1 MMSKQKPIRGALFG
15 GFNKKDVAGYIE
27 ELSKKSGEY
36 KAESEQL
43 RERCDELENDKL
55 ALDELQDDFDN
66 AKRELDDAY
75 TEIEQLKA
83 DNTRLQEENAALSAE
98 LESIKADMEAYKI
111 AREQLVTLELDA
123 NRRAVELERDAKT
136 TADRIL
142 AEARDSVIGLQ
153 DSLESIRRDALRM
166 KDGLH
171 AQMTGIESSIDD
183 LAALSRSKQEFLGK
197 YTKRED

>member
-1 MMSKQKPIRGALFG
+1 MSNQKPIRGTLFG

-43 RERCDELENDKL
+43 RERCDELETYRL
-55 ALDELQDDFDN
+55 TIDELQDDFDH
-66 AKRELDDAY
+66 ARKELDDANA
-75 TEIEQLKA
+75 EIEQLKA
-83 DNTRLQEENAALSAE
+83 DKARLEEENSTLSAE
-98 LESIKADMEAYKI
+98 LAAIKADIEAYNA

-123 NRRAVELERDAKT
+123 NRRAVELERDAKAA
-136 TADRIL
+136 ADRIL
-142 AEARDSVIGLQ
+142 AEARDSIIGLQ

-171 AQMTGIESSIDD
+171 AQMAGIESSIDD

-197 YTKRED
+197 YTNREG

>member
-1 MMSKQKPIRGALFG
+1 MMNDQKPIRGTLFG
-15 GFNKKDVAGYIE
+15 GFNKKDVAVYIE
-27 ELSKKSGEY
+27 ELSRKSGEY

-43 RERCDELENDKL
+43 RERCDELETLKQTT
-55 ALDELQDDFDN
+55 DELQDDFDN
-66 AKRELDDAY
+66 AQRELDDANA
-75 TEIEQLKA
+75 EIEQLKA
-83 DNTRLQEENAALSAE
+83 DNARLQEENDALTAE
-98 LESIKADMEAYKI
+98 LETLKADMEAYKA

-123 NRRAVELERDAKT
+123 NRRALELERDAKA
-136 TADRIL
+136 TADKIL

-171 AQMTGIESSIDD
+171 AQMAGIESSIDD

-197 YTKRED
+197 YTKREG

>member
-1 MMSKQKPIRGALFG
+1 MSNQKPIRGTLFG

-43 RERCDELENDKL
+43 RERCDELETYRL
-55 ALDELQDDFDN
+55 TIDELQDDFDH
-66 AKRELDDAY
+66 ARQALDDANA
-75 TEIEQLKA
+75 EIEQLKA
-83 DNTRLQEENAALSAE
+83 DNARLEEENSTLSAE
-98 LESIKADMEAYKI
+98 LAAIKADIEAYKA

-123 NRRAVELERDAKT
+123 NRRAVELERDAKAA
-136 TADRIL
+136 ADRIL
-142 AEARDSVIGLQ
+142 AEARDSIIGLQ

-171 AQMTGIESSIDD
+171 AQMAGIESSIDD

-197 YTKRED
+197 YTNREG

>member
-1 MMSKQKPIRGALFG
+1 MMSNQKPIRGALFG

-43 RERCDELENDKL
+43 RERCDELETSKL
-55 ALDELQDDFDN
+55 AMDELQDNYDSVQ
-66 AKRELDDAY
+66 RELEDAN

-83 DNTRLQEENAALSAE
+83 EIAQLKDENTALSAE
-98 LESIKADMEAYKI
+98 LESLKVDAEAYKA

-123 NRRAVELERDAKT
+123 NRRAVELERDAKAN
-136 TADRIL
+136 ADRVL
-142 AEARDSVIGLQ
+142 AEARDSVIALQ
-153 DSLESIRRDALRM
+153 SSLESIRRDALRM
-166 KDGLH
+166 KDNLY
-171 AQMTGIESSIDD
+171 AQITGIASSIDD

-197 YTKRED
+197 YTKHEN

>member
-1 MMSKQKPIRGALFG
+1 MSNQKPIRGTLFG

-43 RERCDELENDKL
+43 RERCDELETYRL
-55 ALDELQDDFDN
+55 TIDELQDDFDH
-66 AKRELDDAY
+66 ARKELDDANA
-75 TEIEQLKA
+75 EIEQLKA
-83 DNTRLQEENAALSAE
+83 DKARLEEENSTLSAE
-98 LESIKADMEAYKI
+98 LAAIKADIEAYKA

-123 NRRAVELERDAKT
+123 NRRAVELERDAKA

-142 AEARDSVIGLQ
+142 AEARDSIIGLQ

-171 AQMTGIESSIDD
+171 AQMAGIESSIDD

-197 YTKRED
+197 YTNREG